1 MQARAQNID
10 GNLTLV
16 IPLGAGGDELLEPS
30 RGIGKVDGKDLKIVI
45 PYWLADKLGLDDGS
59 QGILLSF
66 IPTQEVLP
74 LCTPRQWHSFRSPL

>member
-45 PYWLADKLGLDDGS
+45 PYWLADKLGLDDG
-59 QGILLSF
+59 GLVELDYEHGALNVTAVEA
-66 IPTQEVLP
+66 PLP
-74 LCTPRQWHSFRSPL
+74 HPLRN